1 MKSLICISYQLEAK
15 ASSSY
20 SQKIFRNYLQSLD
33 LVNSGDSSYIK
44 RLSTASQDSTR
55 ANDKNSPSHH

>member
-1 MKSLICISYQLEAK
+1 MKSLICISSQLEAK
-15 ASSSY
+15 ESSPY

-33 LVNSGDSSYIK
+33 SVNSGDSSYIK

-55 ANDKNSPSHH
+55 LNDKNSPSHH